1 MSEVVMRVSKQI
13 DLNDFETVFDEPDGP
28 DDVFEG
34 AGDAPGS
41 EALEALTEPEVP
53 GEPRE
58 PGEPEEPEKP
68 ATPPSKLEDLEKEV
82 KNAEKL
88 KIAKAIV
95 KEITKKKKGR
105 LKKRDEIAQNE
116 TDQWYD
122 DIVDFQNQRESI
134 EDLLRDNSR

>member
-1 MSEVVMRVSKQI
+1 MHCPE
-13 DLNDFETVFDEPDGP
+13 
-28 DDVFEG
+28 
-34 AGDAPGS
+34 AP
-41 EALEALTEPEVP
+41 TEPEVP